1 MPLHFKSDVEL
12 GKSYLDPQTGIKGV
26 ATSVHFYQY
35 ACERVVL
42 EYVKP
47 DGELQEVTFDAPR
60 LEEFDTGKR
69 LTTDRTGGPG
79 SKHERSR
86 STPSR
91 SSAV

>member
-1 MPLHFKSDVEL
+1 MNFQSDVEL
-12 GKSYLDPQTGIKGV
+12 GKTYLDPQTGIKGV

-60 LEEFDTGKR
+60 LEDIEDKKR

-86 STPSR
+86 STPPR